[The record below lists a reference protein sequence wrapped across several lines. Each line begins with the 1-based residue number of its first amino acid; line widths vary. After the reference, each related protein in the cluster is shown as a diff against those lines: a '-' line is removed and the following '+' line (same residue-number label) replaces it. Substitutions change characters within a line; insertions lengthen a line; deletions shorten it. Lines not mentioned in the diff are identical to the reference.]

1 MKDVCTT
8 TYNNI
13 RLWDGISDA
22 YIDQSSITIC
32 NETVTGLGKI
42 DGIVKDMS
50 GLTVIPGLIDSH
62 IHISVDPEH
71 TSIEEFL
78 NEPKE
83 VTIEK
88 MNRRA
93 KRMVDKGITTARDL
107 GGGKWL
113 EIDLRDRILQGEI
126 PGPRLLCA
134 GQPLT
139 TPDGHCHFWG
149 GGVKSQGEIQSVID
163 RQHRHDVDLI
173 KVMATGGVYTPN
185 TNPGESQF
193 SLNDLSFAVQY
204 AKELGYHVAAHCHG
218 TEGIHRATL
227 AGVKTIEHC
236 SWFNKDGERSHCD
249 LSVIADIVN
258 NNAWVSPTINT
269 EWSRYADRSNAEG
282 QLIRES
288 FRLMRKAGVQF
299 IASTDAGIPN
309 VFHHEFAKG
318 LSMFADLADMTP
330 LEVLKSSTG
339 NAAFALGYADR
350 FGSLRVGLSADFIF
364 VEGDPLRD
372 LKVLQTPALVVARGV
387 EQ

>member
-1 MKDVCTT
+1 MKDICTT
-8 TYNNI
+8 TYNNV
-13 RLWDGISDA
+13 RLWDGISDE
-22 YIDQSSITIC
+22 YSEQSSITVC
-32 NETVTGLGKI
+32 NEAVSGLGKT
-42 DGIVKDMS
+42 DGVVKDMS

-62 IHISVDPEH
+62 IHISVDPDH

-93 KRMVDKGITTARDL
+93 KRMVDMGITTARDL

-113 EIDLRDRILQGEI
+113 EIELRNRILRGEI

-139 TPDGHCHFWG
+139 TPDGHCYCWG
-149 GGVKSQGEIQSVID
+149 GGVENTGDIQTVID

-185 TNPGESQF
+185 TNPGQSQF

-204 AKELGYHVAAHCHG
+204 AKDLGYDVAAHCHG
-218 TEGIHRATL
+218 TEGIHRASL

-236 SWFNKDGERSHCD
+236 SWFNQEGERSHCD
-249 LSVIADIVN
+249 LHVIADIVSN
-258 NNAWVSPTINT
+258 NTWVSPTINS
-269 EWSRYADRSNAEG
+269 EWSKYIDKNNQEG

-288 FRLMRKAGVQF
+288 FRLMCKAGVKF
-299 IASTDAGIPN
+299 IASTDAGIPK
-309 VFHHEFAKG
+309 VYHHEFAKG
-318 LSMFADLADMTP
+318 LSLFANLADMTP

-339 NAAFALGYADR
+339 DAALALGCADR
-350 FGSLRVGLSADFIF
+350 FGSLQVGLSADFLFI
-364 VEGDPLRD
+364 EGDPLRD
-372 LKVLQTPALVVARGV
+372 LQVLQTPALVVARGV